1 MASCCRHDGLFDFE
15 RKTVFDPA
23 TAAYNAARREARPSP
38 RLSRP
43 PAGNHTRCAARWRA
57 PGSIPGLALMAGL
70 PVPPARRQGSCH
82 TSDKRS
88 RSEEHTSELQSL
100 MRISYA
106 VFCLKKT
113 KKAPHTE

>member
-1 MASCCRHDGLFDFE
+1 MRISDWSSDVCSSDLAGLHFNHTSRMASCCRHDGLFDFE

-43 PAGNHTRCAARWRA
+43 PAGNHTPCAAPWRA

-70 PVPPARRQGSCH
+70 TVPPEIGEASGREKVCQ
-82 TSDKRS
+82 
-88 RSEEHTSELQSL
+88 
-100 MRISYA
+100 Y
-106 VFCLKKT
+106 V
-113 KKAPHTE
+113 